1 MSASHTSFPSPD
13 HAASEK
19 GLPPAPTLTVRHE
32 WGDLL
37 VGLGILATAIW
48 FFVTSTAL
56 DDYSGEGIGA
66 ADFPKGIAA
75 LLGIGVFV
83 ICLGAMRRLAS
94 GGDGRMLHIRRYGHV
109 AGGILL
115 LVSFP
120 ALMTSVGYYLAMAV
134 WLAAFLV
141 LCGVRNPIH
150 VGGYV
155 VGFLLFTKVVFG
167 MLLGTP
173 LS

>member
-1 MSASHTSFPSPD
+1 MSAAQVSFPSPD
-13 HAASEK
+13 HLEAEK

-32 WGDLL
+32 WGDLV
-37 VGLGILATAIW
+37 VGLAILGVAVW
-48 FFVTSTAL
+48 FFVTSTSL

-75 LLGIGVFV
+75 LLGIGVLV
-83 ICLGAMRRLAS
+83 ICLSAVRRLAS
-94 GGDGRMLHIRRYGHV
+94 GGDGGMIRVRRYGHV
-109 AGGILL
+109 AGGIVLL
-115 LVSFP
+115 AAFP
-120 ALMTSVGYYLAMAV
+120 MLMTSVGYYVAMAV

-141 LCGVRNPIH
+141 LCGVRHPIH
-150 VGGYV
+150 VVAYV
-155 VGFLLFTKVVFG
+155 AGFLLFTKVVFE